1 MSIRQ
6 IVGEL
11 LPYAAAAAVA
21 LFSYLA
27 ILAAANTQRYGRT
40 YDRNRFRLFRE
51 GAVPPSGRLSKSL
64 EGATMIRLSSIA

>member
-27 ILAAANTQRYGRT
+27 ILATANTQRKT
-40 YDRNRFRLFRE
+40 IDKWE
-51 GAVPPSGRLSKSL
+51 
-64 EGATMIRLSSIA
+64 ATKRAKESRQ